1 MCTKIGPWPI
11 PIFRFSRKMPPWGIN
26 RLFRNF
32 ASEYARHLI
41 LVSNA
46 MFLRTRN
53 YLRPFSEATDW
64 YVGQGGDVGTVASQ
78 GTRHG
83 GRIFASRSEILTLGV
98 TQVLSMQETW
108 FWWQNQCFGVWGI
121 IWDHFQKPQI
131 DLKPKNCVAGCRKSR
146 RTSRSKIL
154 TWGVTQLLSML
165 ETWFWWQN
173 QCFGV
178 WGIIWDHFQRP
189 PTDLKA

>member
-26 RLFRNF
+26 GLFRNF
-32 ASEYARHLI
+32 ASGYARQII

-53 YLRPFSEATDW
+53 YLSPFSEATDW

-98 TQVLSMQETW
+98 TQVLSM
-108 FWWQNQCFGVWGI
+108 
-121 IWDHFQKPQI
+121 
-131 DLKPKNCVAGCRKSR
+131 
-146 RTSRSKIL
+146 
-154 TWGVTQLLSML
+154 L

-178 WGIIWDHFQRP
+178 WGIIWNHFQVDLSFLKMVSNDSLYHKTLVLP
-189 PTDLKA
+189 PEPCL